1 MVPVWIGHRHRVWAG
16 WLVGWLDFNGAFK
29 HNVGHIAPCRVWA
42 WHSRRRT
49 NLARLESW
57 KL

>member
-49 NLARLESW
+49 NLARLES
-57 KL
+57 